1 MDSSP
6 KEQSKAVQA
15 TDQFPSDYSKPVL
28 RARLLIMVI
37 IVLFDEY
44 TAKISHAVREHMP
57 KATGWSESGLNE
69 DDRGNESS
77 EE

>member
-1 MDSSP
+1 
-6 KEQSKAVQA
+6 
-15 TDQFPSDYSKPVL
+15 
-28 RARLLIMVI
+28 MVI

-44 TAKISHAVREHMP
+44 TEKISRAVKEHMP